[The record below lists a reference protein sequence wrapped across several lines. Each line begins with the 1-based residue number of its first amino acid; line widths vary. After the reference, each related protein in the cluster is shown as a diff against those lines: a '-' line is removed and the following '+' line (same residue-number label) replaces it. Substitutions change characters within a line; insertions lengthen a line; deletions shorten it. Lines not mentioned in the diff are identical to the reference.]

1 MPFGVLELL
10 SCWGDGCRS
19 IRVNKVWDMIPLCI
33 FWCLWWER
41 NTRSFEGTERS
52 MLELKGIVLR
62 TLMDWSKASG
72 VLSFSSVLDF
82 LDFCIA

>member
-1 MPFGVLELL
+1 
-10 SCWGDGCRS
+10 
-19 IRVNKVWDMIPLCI
+19 
-33 FWCLWWER
+33 
-41 NTRSFEGTERS
+41 
-52 MLELKGIVLR
+52 MLGLKGIVLR

>member
-1 MPFGVLELL
+1 MLPSLVIDFLVLNLEVFPSTCPMIGVL
-10 SCWGDGCRS
+10 
-19 IRVNKVWDMIPLCI
+19 
-33 FWCLWWER
+33 ER

-52 MLELKGIVLR
+52 VLELKGMVLR
-62 TLMDWSKASG
+62 TLMDCSKASG